1 MYSYDKTRKMKDWS
15 CVNPTMEI
23 TEARA
28 FYSNT
33 RNLVC
38 LFIDF
43 VDPFLFKLSRKGH
56 NGYGL
61 L

>member
-1 MYSYDKTRKMKDWS
+1 MYSYDKVRKMKDWS
-15 CVNPTMEI
+15 CVNPTVEI

-43 VDPFLFKLSRKGH
+43 VEPFLFKMS
-56 NGYGL
+56 
-61 L
+61 